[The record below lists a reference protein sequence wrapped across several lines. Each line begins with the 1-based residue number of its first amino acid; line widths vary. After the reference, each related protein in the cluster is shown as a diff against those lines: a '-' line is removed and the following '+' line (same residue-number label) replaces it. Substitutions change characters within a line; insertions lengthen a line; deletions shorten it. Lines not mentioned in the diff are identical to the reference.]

1 MYFCHICLHTSSLWG
16 DDLGEAG
23 RKHDE
28 SNRIA
33 DPAQVLQE
41 PITVQSAIYPLLSCG
56 HTNHTNQAQCVK
68 PSSQIYSA
76 VTDLYNKTGTGR
88 SRLVSLSESI
98 KHAAGEMCLNFSTC
112 EIWHFWW
119 ISKVQVS
126 NFNFLVCTVCL
137 LIFPP
142 PWSPLL
148 SLLTYFFTPNFFF
161 PFYTVKYL
169 FHSCLLYLLV
179 FIPWRTFNTQKRV
192 TELDLLF
199 WIKHTGNFLKLS
211 SNNTVRKIEFS
222 LLNIDYHTRFYSRT
236 IVCISVNF
244 VGYES
249 NVDRKQWFF
258 SLAVL
263 VGLPCSLAFA
273 SFVYI
278 FM

>member
-1 MYFCHICLHTSSLWG
+1 MVSRIILQRDTFTFFLWVHLRSTTLSLLLEKWTFFSTWVFLFTFWCLCFCISKESLYFCHICLHTSSLWG

-41 PITVQSAIYPLLSCG
+41 PITIQSAIYPLLSCG
-56 HTNHTNQAQCVK
+56 HTNHTDQAQCVK

-148 SLLTYFFTPNFFF
+148 SLLTYFFTPNFF
-161 PFYTVKYL
+161 L
-169 FHSCLLYLLV
+169 FTLLNTS
-179 FIPWRTFNTQKRV
+179 FIPVYCTF
-192 TELDLLF
+192 
-199 WIKHTGNFLKLS
+199 
-211 SNNTVRKIEFS
+211 
-222 LLNIDYHTRFYSRT
+222 
-236 IVCISVNF
+236 
-244 VGYES
+244 
-249 NVDRKQWFF
+249 
-258 SLAVL
+258 
-263 VGLPCSLAFA
+263 
-273 SFVYI
+273 
-278 FM
+278 

>member
-1 MYFCHICLHTSSLWG
+1 MVSRIILQRDTFTFFLWVHLRSSTLSLLLEKWTFFSTWVFLFTFWCLCFCISKESLYFCHICLHTSSLWG

-56 HTNHTNQAQCVK
+56 HTNHTDQAQCVK

-137 LIFPP
+137 LIFPL
-142 PWSPLL
+142 ST
-148 SLLTYFFTPNFFF
+148 SLLPG
-161 PFYTVKYL
+161 PL
-169 FHSCLLYLLV
+169 CSHLHYLLTSLHQ
-179 FIPWRTFNTQKRV
+179 TFS
-192 TELDLLF
+192 
-199 WIKHTGNFLKLS
+199 FL
-211 SNNTVRKIEFS
+211 
-222 LLNIDYHTRFYSRT
+222 H
-236 IVCISVNF
+236 C
-244 VGYES
+244 
-249 NVDRKQWFF
+249 
-258 SLAVL
+258 
-263 VGLPCSLAFA
+263 
-273 SFVYI
+273 
-278 FM
+278 